1 MKPAPGGQGVDAR
14 RGLKLLRQLADLP
27 APGSSVWPRA
37 EGVPGQWGKPR
48 TVATPG
54 RPRSSEDGS
63 IVVACI
69 EQNAVGVLVPEG
81 VRLVTRR
88 RITVRV
94 RADGVMTLREARILQ
109 GRTASGGTYARWVTN
124 GWASARTR
132 ASDGAVVFTWNE
144 RARNYSPTKSSTLFA
159 GEHPGHLAYEVL
171 EACGLE
177 RSRTER
183 RAAYPLVPADAT
195 ARGHDG
201 RVSSVLPH
209 QLWTA
214 FAGTED
220 VGEVTRTLFG
230 TRRYRKDLVRA
241 VAGIAQSPAS
251 ETNELSARTH
261 ISGPWGRLALAW
273 AARGLVE
280 LRRHLRALDEH
291 SVHRLLTAPV
301 PERVEQ
307 MARDVLHM
315 SPHPGV
321 RRVRGWRDLHD
332 QLCDVH
338 ARDTWAVQ
346 EARACAP

>member
-1 MKPAPGGQGVDAR
+1 
-14 RGLKLLRQLADLP
+14 
-27 APGSSVWPRA
+27 
-37 EGVPGQWGKPR
+37 
-48 TVATPG
+48 
-54 RPRSSEDGS
+54 
-63 IVVACI
+63 
-69 EQNAVGVLVPEG
+69 
-81 VRLVTRR
+81 
-88 RITVRV
+88 
-94 RADGVMTLREARILQ
+94 MTLRQARMLQ

-144 RARNYSPTKSSTLFA
+144 RARNYSSTKSSTLFA

-201 RVSSVLPH
+201 RVSSVRPH

-273 AARGLVE
+273 AARGLVVADHLVAHLNGAGPTIAPAALKSYNLVE

-291 SVHRLLTAPV
+291 SVHRLLTAPA